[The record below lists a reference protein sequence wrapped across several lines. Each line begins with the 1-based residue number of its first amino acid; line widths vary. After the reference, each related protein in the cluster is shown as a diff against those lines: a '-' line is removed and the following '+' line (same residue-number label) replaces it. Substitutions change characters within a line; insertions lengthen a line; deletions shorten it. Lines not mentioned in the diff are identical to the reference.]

1 MKWTIS
7 VKGSIVKIPR
17 VIIME
22 IRARPIHSLGW
33 FNPKLRTAWS
43 LVFPLIPVSAAKGL
57 LQLTEPEW
65 GMMNDP
71 WWELVALCA
80 TWMLRKGYT
89 MELVRKTVWIP
100 MEEALYLPPFDE
112 CPSPN
117 HCLVMNIIA
126 WNCRGALKPSFQ
138 NHVRDLVHNHD
149 PAIMIIMGTRI
160 GGDRYYRILSN
171 LLVAYGFYG
180 ILIECISLN
189 WPCQSRKFTFW

>member
-1 MKWTIS
+1 
-7 VKGSIVKIPR
+7 
-17 VIIME
+17 
-22 IRARPIHSLGW
+22 
-33 FNPKLRTAWS
+33 
-43 LVFPLIPVSAAKGL
+43 
-57 LQLTEPEW
+57 
-65 GMMNDP
+65 
-71 WWELVALCA
+71 
-80 TWMLRKGYT
+80 
-89 MELVRKTVWIP
+89 

-126 WNCRGALKPSFQ
+126 WNCKGALKPSFH

-160 GGDRYYRILSN
+160 GGDRYYQILSN
-171 LLVAYGFYG
+171 LLVVCGFYG